1 MGIKVK
7 SLGLLIRGD
16 SILVEAY
23 HGSHSEG
30 DGDYYRPL
38 GGTIEV
44 GERSYETVVR
54 EFKEELGLDITID
67 TYITCLENIYTVD
80 HELTHEI
87 VQLYAVSFKDA
98 FSYNNEEYQL
108 IEENEAVASWI
119 PIETVLSGARTVYP
133 EGIREALRTFL
144 GK

>member
-1 MGIKVK
+1 MGVKVK
-7 SLGLLIRGD
+7 ALGLLIKGD
-16 SILVEAY
+16 SILVESF
-23 HGSHSEG
+23 HGSHSKG
-30 DGDYYRPL
+30 VGAYYRPL

-98 FSYNNEEYQL
+98 CSYNNEEYEL
-108 IEENEAVASWI
+108 IEENDAVACWI
-119 PIETVLSGARTVYP
+119 PIETVLSGVRAFYP
-133 EGIREALRTFL
+133 DGIRDALSTYL
-144 GK
+144 EK